1 MHKIEKLK
9 DLIAGNDNLINAYKL
24 IKNIGIRYAYNWT
37 LKKKFT
43 DACGYELNLDHPKTF
58 SEKIQWIKV
67 NCHEPL
73 MTRCADKYRV
83 RDYVKKCTGEKYL
96 TKVYGIWKNSE
107 EIDFESLPKKFVLKT
122 NHASGQVIIVKDKS
136 ELNIS
141 DVKKQLKGWLLENYY
156 YVTGE
161 WVYKDIEP
169 VIICEELLDDDILD
183 YKFYCFNGEPKFLY
197 VSEGLGRDQK
207 KAKMNFVDL
216 AWHKTE
222 FQREDFLQF
231 EKIPSRP
238 KNFEEMIAIASKLAG
253 KFYFVRVDLY
263 SIKGVIKFSELTF
276 YPNGG
281 FAPFKPDKWEEE
293 IGGWIKLPTS
303 E

>member
-1 MHKIEKLK
+1 MGFLENFKRYIDGNVFLEDSYKI
-9 DLIAGNDNLINAYKL
+9 
-24 IKNIGIRYAYNWT
+24 IKKIGITYFYDWT
-37 LKKKFT
+37 LRKKFK
-43 DACGYELNLDHPKTF
+43 DACGYELNLEYPQTF

-67 NCHEPL
+67 NCHDQL
-73 MTRCADKYRV
+73 MTQCADKYRV
-83 RDYVKKCTGEKYL
+83 REYVKKCIGEKYL
-96 TKVYGIWKNSE
+96 TKFYGIWKNSD
-107 EIDFESLPKKFVLKT
+107 EIDFESLPKQFVLKT
-122 NHASGQVIIVKDKS
+122 NHSSGQVIIVRDKN
-136 ELNIS
+136 ELSIVN
-141 DVKKQLKGWLLENYY
+141 VKKQLNKWLSENYY

-161 WVYKDIEP
+161 WVYKNIAP

-238 KNFEEMIAIASKLAG
+238 KNFEEMIAIASKLSG

-281 FAPFKPDKWEEE
+281 FAPFKPDKWEKE